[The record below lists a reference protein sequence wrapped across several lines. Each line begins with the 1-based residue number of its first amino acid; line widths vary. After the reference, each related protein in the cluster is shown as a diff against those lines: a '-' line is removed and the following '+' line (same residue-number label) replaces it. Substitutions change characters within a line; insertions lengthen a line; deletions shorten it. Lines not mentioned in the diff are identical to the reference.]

1 MRNKIFILL
10 LTFFALFHL
19 SCGNNSNAPSAQ
31 KKNEPAKF
39 DSSKAFSGIF
49 SGITPCADCPGIEMT
64 VYFKP
69 DSTFIENMVYMERNT
84 SFSDTGKWSISDK
97 IITVSFP
104 KHQAYFLMKSDSV
117 VSMLDSDKKEI
128 GGDLSDK
135 YSLRRK
141 K

>member
-10 LTFFALFHL
+10 IALFALSHL
-19 SCGNNSNAPSAQ
+19 SCTNNSNASSEQ

-39 DSSKAFSGIF
+39 DSSKSFSGTF

-69 DSTFIENMVYMERNT
+69 DSTFIENLVYLERNT

-104 KHQAYFLMKSDSV
+104 KHQAYFMKKSDSA

-128 GGDLSDK
+128 EGDLSDK
-135 YSLRRK
+135 YILRRK